1 MEDRTDEYVATNLM
15 RYAWVFNLYTH
26 FYPLDITRPAEFL
39 GKITTILESMKVR
52 VDPDSGMN
60 KILQRTTDY
69 LKHVLAVKPLK
80 SQDVISDKEYDDFLT
95 SIRNEP
101 VPRLSADETLK
112 QTTIIPSGFENSMKF
127 VVSTIIEGCIFA
139 TAKIEIFWNL

>member
-1 MEDRTDEYVATNLM
+1 MAPYGSIKTMEDRADEYVATNLM
-15 RYAWVFNLYTH
+15 RYAWVFRLYTH

-39 GKITTILESMKVR
+39 GKISTILGNMKIQEN
-52 VDPDSGMN
+52 PDSGMN

-95 SIRNEP
+95 SMRNEI
-101 VPRLSADETLK
+101 VPKLSNDETLE
-112 QTTIIPSGFENSMKF
+112 QLQLLR
-127 VVSTIIEGCIFA
+127 VDL
-139 TAKIEIFWNL
+139 EIV